1 MKLTGK
7 TVLVTGGVRFTIVN
21 PGYVNTGMFGGS
33 KVPFITRWQDPAK
46 IADAIV
52 EAVKKNR
59 AEICVP
65 RLSVRAATLMR
76 GLCLPRFTDVINSAL
91 GGHRS
96 FKTWQRD
103 GARPFQGVVA
113 F

>member
-1 MKLTGK
+1 MELIGK
-7 TVLVTGGVRFTIVN
+7 TVLVTGAARFTIVN

-76 GLCLPRFTDVINSAL
+76 GLCTDVINSAL
-91 GGHRS
+91 GCHRS